1 LPHYYITLNE
11 CKRGGGFMKKAS
23 FILLAAAFAFLA
35 SSALAKYD
43 SPEERQATHDEI
55 KALREQIKDLPSC
68 NDPNKPSSPT
78 CKAEKDALKAQIANI
93 RASAHQ

>member
-1 LPHYYITLNE
+1 
-11 CKRGGGFMKKAS
+11 MKKAS

-43 SPEERQATHDEI
+43 SPEERKATHDEI
-55 KALREQIKDLPSC
+55 KALREQIKNLPSC
-68 NDPNKPSSPT
+68 NAPNHPSNDT
-78 CKAEKDALKAQIANI
+78 CKAEKDALKDQISDI